1 MKENIGFWFI
11 GQQNCSQNRMF
22 ERLEVP
28 EEKESKNSS
37 TLIDDPL
44 RSALQ
49 LDNGKSIFKLKIE
62 MQYN

>member
-1 MKENIGFWFI
+1 
-11 GQQNCSQNRMF
+11 MF

-28 EEKESKNSS
+28 EEMESKNSS